1 MKKIIF
7 AVFTLSLVMLI
18 SCGKKD
24 EQTAGG
30 DKMKKMEQKEKTP
43 IDSNIIKTSDKAD
56 FKCNTMTCTGCENT
70 ITKEVIKLE
79 GVKAVEADFNTKHV
93 RVYYDA
99 SKVSIDDIKSAI
111 DKSGYKPEPWTA
123 N

>member
-7 AVFTLSLVMLI
+7 VVFALSLVMLV
-18 SCGKKD
+18 SCGNKD

-30 DKMKKMEQKEKTP
+30 DMKKMEQTEKTP
-43 IDSNIIKTSDKAD
+43 IDSNIIKSSVKVDL
-56 FKCNTMTCTGCENT
+56 KCGSMHCTGCENS

-79 GVKAVEADFNTKHV
+79 GVKAVEADFETKHV
-93 RVYYDA
+93 QVYYDA
-99 SKVSIDDIKSAI
+99 SKVSIDEIKAAI
-111 DKSGYKPEPWTA
+111 DKSGYKPEDW

>member
-7 AVFTLSLVMLI
+7 AVFALSLVMLI
-18 SCGKKD
+18 SCGKQD

-30 DKMKKMEQKEKTP
+30 DKMKKMEQTEKTP
-43 IDSNIIKTSDKAD
+43 IDSSIIKSSLKVDL
-56 FKCNTMTCTGCENT
+56 KCGSMHCTGCENT

-79 GVKAVEADFNTKHV
+79 GVKAVEADFETKHV
-93 RVYYDA
+93 QVYYDA
-99 SKVSIDDIKSAI
+99 SKVSIDDIKAAI
-111 DKSGYKPEPWTA
+111 DKSGYKPEPWTT